1 MMAPSVDKVNTAY
14 IVISCNYFVVKSLP
28 LVVIYLNSTGDENVP
43 ILVDAL
49 RNEVVISV
57 ACGDGQTIALTAHGE
72 VWGWGCY
79 KDKEGKKFF
88 NPCSTAANPV
98 KDIKKQQNEPI
109 KISGLP
115 HIVEI
120 ACGSSFCLA
129 LCSTGHVYS
138 WGLGECGEL
147 GRRVG
152 PLKVKGLDAD
162 GEEDMVYDLPAILNQ
177 HLTPQLMCVSSSGGR
192 DGSDRGTPIENV
204 KTIGCGSYHSLVV
217 TIGAKAY
224 SCGLN
229 NYGQL
234 GLTAEVGKSS
244 AGVNEDTESRP
255 LLQAMLFFR
264 DVPLL
269 AVSGGVHHSLVLTA
283 DNRLFTFGRGD
294 SGQLGTPQMEG
305 KSAGAFSSQPLPV
318 LLPSSVDKFAKVVSF
333 SCGGNHNLV
342 LLSNKDVYSWGY
354 GDMLALGHGDERD
367 ENTPRRLNFSKSK
380 IGNISVSKV
389 AGGGQ
394 HSALIGEVLSTK

>member
-1 MMAPSVDKVNTAY
+1 M
-14 IVISCNYFVVKSLP
+14 
-28 LVVIYLNSTGDENVP
+28 
-43 ILVDAL
+43 VDAL
-49 RNEVVISV
+49 RGEVVVSV
-57 ACGDGQTIALTAHGE
+57 ACGDGQTIALTARGE

-88 NPCSTAANPV
+88 NPSPTAANPV
-98 KDIKKQQNEPI
+98 KDIKKQQNDPI
-109 KISGLP
+109 EIAGLP
-115 HIVEI
+115 PIVEI

-129 LCSTGHVYS
+129 RCSAGRVYS

-152 PLKVKGLDAD
+152 PLKVKGLDENGD
-162 GEEDMVYDLPAILNQ
+162 EDMVYDLPSILGQ
-177 HLTPQLMCVSSSGGR
+177 HLTPQPMRVSSTGGQN
-192 DGSDRGTPIENV
+192 GTDPGAPIENV
-204 KTIGCGSYHSLVV
+204 KTIGCGSYHSLAV
-217 TIGAKAY
+217 TVGGKSF

-234 GLTAEVGKSS
+234 GLGAAMDG
-244 AGVNEDTESRP
+244 DTESRP
-255 LLQAMLFFR
+255 LLQEIPFFS

-269 AVSGGVHHSLVLTA
+269 AVSGGVHHSLVLTV
-283 DNRLFTFGRGD
+283 DHRLFAFGRGD
-294 SGQLGTPQMEG
+294 SGQLGTQQMEG
-305 KSAGAFSSQPLPV
+305 KSAGAFSALPLPV
-318 LLPSSVDKFAKVVSF
+318 PLAADKGVKVETF

-380 IGNISVSKV
+380 VGNIFVSKV
-389 AGGGQ
+389 SVFMSSVQ
-394 HSALIGEVLSTK
+394 KYSFHFRSLLLKPFFFVDF

>member
-1 MMAPSVDKVNTAY
+1 M
-14 IVISCNYFVVKSLP
+14 
-28 LVVIYLNSTGDENVP
+28 
-43 ILVDAL
+43 
-49 RNEVVISV
+49 ISV
-57 ACGDGQTIALTAHGE
+57 ACGDGQTIALTASGE

-88 NPCSTAANPV
+88 NPSPGVQNPV

-109 KISGLP
+109 KITGLP
-115 HIVEI
+115 PIVEI

-129 LCSTGHVYS
+129 LCSTGRVYS

-152 PLKVKGLDAD
+152 PLKVKGLNAD
-162 GEEDMVYDLPAILNQ
+162 GEEDMIYDLPAILNQ
-177 HLTPQLMCVSSSGGR
+177 HLTPQLMRVSTSGGR
-192 DGSDRGTPIENV
+192 EASDQGMPIETV

-217 TIGAKAY
+217 TIGGKAF

-234 GLTAEVGKSS
+234 GLVTGT
-244 AGVNEDTESRP
+244 GTDEDTESRP
-255 LLQAMLFFR
+255 LLQEMSFFR

-269 AVSGGVHHSLVLTA
+269 IVSGGVHHSLVLTA
-283 DNRLFTFGRGD
+283 DHRLFAFGRGD
-294 SGQLGTPQMEG
+294 SGQLGAPQMEG

-318 LLPSSVDKFAKVVSF
+318 PLPASDKGANVVTF

-367 ENTPRRLNFSKSK
+367 ENMPRRLNFSKSK
-380 IGNISVSKV
+380 IGNISVTKV

-394 HSALIGEVLSTK
+394 HSALIGEVLSTSK